1 MSHNKAVEEQ
11 ARRIFLYVINL
22 QTKKNRLLAKPVL
35 ILLSLHTESLYGN
48 QSSEEESVWSDPSS
62 STGPRPSMPS
72 AR

>member
-11 ARRIFLYVINL
+11 VCDIFLYVINL

-48 QSSEEESVWSDPSS
+48 QSSGEESVKSGMSS
-62 STGPRPSMPS
+62 STGPRPSIPS